1 MAGERGPPAADGSD
15 GVLNKEEIRRRLYV
29 ALDVPD
35 WPAAR
40 RLVELLAGRAG
51 GFKVGLEL
59 FCAEGLAVVEK
70 IKARGAA
77 VFLDLKLHDIPRTV
91 ARTVRVLAAAGPD
104 IVNVHAAGGRAMM
117 EAAAAAAREGAEA
130 AGRPAPLV
138 VAVTVLTSLDDRAW
152 REELGLDGTVAETVV
167 GWARLAKQ
175 AGLDG
180 VVASPRET
188 EAVRTACGPGFV
200 VVTPGLR
207 PAGFPA
213 ADQRRFLTPAEAW
226 RRGADYLVVGR
237 PVTAAPDPVA
247 ALEAVVAEIAGP

>member
-1 MAGERGPPAADGSD
+1 MQE
-15 GVLNKEEIRRRLYV
+15 EEIRRRLYV

-40 RLVELLAGRAG
+40 RLVEMLAGRAG

-59 FCAEGLAVVEK
+59 FCAEGLGVVER
-70 IKARGAA
+70 IKQRGAG

-91 ARTVRVLAAAGPD
+91 SHAMRVLAAAGPD

-117 EAAAAAAREGAEA
+117 EAAAVAAREGAEA

-152 REELGLDGTVAETVV
+152 REELGLDGTVAETVT
-167 GWARLAKQ
+167 GWARLARE

-180 VVASPRET
+180 VVASPREI
-188 EAVRTACGPGFV
+188 EAIREACGPRFAI
-200 VVTPGLR
+200 VTPGLR

-213 ADQRRFLTPAEAW
+213 EDQRRFLTPAEAW

-247 ALEAVVAEIAGP
+247 ALEAIVTEIAGHPSAPAQG

>member
-1 MAGERGPPAADGSD
+1 MHR
-15 GVLNKEEIRRRLYV
+15 EEQIRRRLYV

-40 RLVELLAGRAG
+40 RLVELLAGRTG

-59 FCAEGLAVVEK
+59 FCAEGLGVVEK
-70 IKARGAA
+70 IRARGTG

-91 ARTVRVLAAAGPD
+91 ARTIKVLAAAGPD

-138 VAVTVLTSLDDRAW
+138 VAVTVLTSLDDGAW
-152 REELGLDGTVAETVV
+152 QEELGLNRSVGETVTR
-167 GWARLAKQ
+167 WARLARE

-180 VVASPRET
+180 VVASPREI
-188 EAVRTACGPGFV
+188 EAVRAACGPGFAI
-200 VVTPGLR
+200 VTPGLR
-207 PAGFPA
+207 PAGSPPG
-213 ADQRRFLTPAEAW
+213 DQRRFLTPGEAW

-247 ALEAVVAEIAGP
+247 ALEAIVAEIASS